1 MLNVG
6 TGTFGRVRLVKVRG
20 DPDENVYA
28 LKILKKTEVVRL
40 NQVEHIKS
48 EK

>member
-1 MLNVG
+1 M
-6 TGTFGRVRLVKVRG
+6 KG
-20 DPDENVYA
+20 DPDDKVYA

-48 EK
+48 EKHIL